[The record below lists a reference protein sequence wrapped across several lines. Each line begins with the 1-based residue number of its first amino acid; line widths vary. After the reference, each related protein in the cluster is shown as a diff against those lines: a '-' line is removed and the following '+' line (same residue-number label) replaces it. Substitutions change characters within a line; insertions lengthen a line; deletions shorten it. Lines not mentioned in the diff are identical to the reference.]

1 MDALRAADQLLT
13 FKMTA
18 KTIAKSHGL
27 HATFMPKPKEGVNG
41 SGMHLVLSL
50 KDSKGK
56 NLFADP
62 ADPLG
67 LSLTARHFMAGI
79 LNHMK
84 EMTLL
89 TNPTVNS
96 YKRLVPGYDAPVYI
110 AWSPSN
116 SKSCLIRIPS
126 PGGEGIELRCPDG
139 HESIPG
145 TCSLPSG
152 GTGGD

>member
-1 MDALRAADQLLT
+1 
-13 FKMTA
+13 
-18 KTIAKSHGL
+18 
-27 HATFMPKPKEGVNG
+27 
-41 SGMHLVLSL
+41 MHLVLSL

-96 YKRLVPGYDAPVYI
+96 YARGHPG
-110 AWSPSN
+110 W
-116 SKSCLIRIPS
+116 
-126 PGGEGIELRCPDG
+126 RCPG
-139 HESIPG
+139 LY
-145 TCSLPSG
+145 CLVAFKQQKLPDPHSVSG
-152 GTGGD
+152 RRRD